1 MSTSTGST
9 GSTGPGSRF
18 KPRFPLPIFPRG
30 RRGRMRVVVLLVGLV
45 LLALFGG
52 FYMFSMPGQ
61 SYTGPLPPLTTE
73 EQGMADRM
81 KRHVEVLA
89 REIGARSTVAL
100 KGLRRAER
108 YVEATLRELGFTPS
122 VQPFDSDGVEVKNFE
137 AEIRGETRPDEIVV
151 VGAHYDS
158 FLFVPAANDNASGVA
173 ALLEI
178 ARELRGARLAC
189 TVKFVVFVNE
199 EPPHFAR
206 DTMGSRIYA
215 QAAKKRGDRITGML
229 ALETIGYYSN
239 QKGSQHYPP
248 PFSWFYPDTGNFIG
262 FVGNLSSRRLV
273 RRCIASFR
281 GHTRFPSEGVAAPGW
296 IKGIDWSDHRSFWH
310 AGYPALMIT
319 DTALFRYRYYHT
331 AEDTPEKIDYE
342 SMARV
347 TAGVA
352 RVVEALAG
360 PVSNP
365 DDS

>member
-137 AEIRGETRPDEIVV
+137 AEIRGETRPEEIVV

-248 PFSWFYPDTGNFIG
+248 PFFLVLPGHRQLHRLRGQPEFPPAGAPVHRFVSRAHTLSIRGRGRTGLDQG
-262 FVGNLSSRRLV
+262 HRLV
-273 RRCIASFR
+273 RPPLVLARRVSGAHDHGYRALPVSLLPHSR
-281 GHTRFPSEGVAAPGW
+281 GHTGKNRLRIHGPG
-296 IKGIDWSDHRSFWH
+296 HRRSRT
-310 AGYPALMIT
+310 GGGSTGRTRL
-319 DTALFRYRYYHT
+319 
-331 AEDTPEKIDYE
+331 
-342 SMARV
+342 
-347 TAGVA
+347 
-352 RVVEALAG
+352 
-360 PVSNP
+360 
-365 DDS
+365 